1 MDMKR
6 VIGIVVLA
14 IGAILLGFAYH
25 ATDAPMERISD
36 AMIGRYSNE
45 TMWYFGVGI
54 AAFVGG
60 GLLALF
66 GSRK

>member
-1 MDMKR
+1 MEMKR
-6 VIGIVVLA
+6 VIGIVVVA
-14 IGAILLGFAYH
+14 IGAVLLGFAYH

-36 AMIGRYSNE
+36 TVTGRYSNE
-45 TMWYFGVGI
+45 TMWYFALGI
-54 AAFVGG
+54 AAVVGG

>member
-6 VIGIVVLA
+6 IIGFVVLA
-14 IGAILLGFAYH
+14 IGAVLLGLAYH
-25 ATDAPMERISD
+25 ATNAPMERMSD
-36 AMIGRYSNE
+36 AVTGRYSNE

-54 AAFVGG
+54 AAVVGG

>member
-6 VIGIVVLA
+6 IIGVVVLA
-14 IGAILLGFAYH
+14 VGAVLIGFAYH
-25 ATDAPMERISD
+25 ATNAPMEQVSD
-36 AMIGRYSNE
+36 ALTGRYSNE
-45 TMWYFGVGI
+45 TRWYFAVGI
-54 AAFVGG
+54 AAVVGG

>member
-6 VIGIVVLA
+6 IVGIVVLA
-14 IGAILLGFAYH
+14 IGAALLGMAYH
-25 ATDAPMERISD
+25 ATDAPTERISD
-36 AMIGRYSNE
+36 AVTGRYSNE

-54 AAFVGG
+54 AAVVGG

>member
-1 MDMKR
+1 MEMKR
-6 VIGIVVLA
+6 VVGIVVVA
-14 IGAILLGFAYH
+14 IGAVLLGFAYH

-36 AMIGRYSNE
+36 TVTGRYSNE
-45 TMWYFGVGI
+45 TMWYFALGI
-54 AAFVGG
+54 AAVVGG